1 MARMGQGNAGFWTEK
16 CLEDAKGGGFEQE
29 VAEVTE
35 ICETREKRP
44 GISPRRHGGTDEGGW
59 GRRFYHGFLG

>member
-16 CLEDAKGGGFEQE
+16 CLEDAKSGGFEQE

-44 GISPRRHGGTDEGGW
+44 GISPRRHGG
-59 GRRFYHGFLG
+59 GRRARGGQKGGI